1 MTAYSAVLF
10 IHVAS
15 AIGVFMSLA
24 AEGAILF
31 RLRSARSLA
40 EAQFSVGAFQRLRTI
55 AIPSFLGVLVG
66 GLYLGSSYGA
76 GTYWLPAA
84 LAATLL
90 MMLLGA
96 LVTGRR
102 TARLKKEL
110 TGDDTDVSAMLL
122 KTRDNALVIS
132 YGLRL
137 GLGIGIV
144 FLMTTKPELALSIV
158 ALGTGCAVGLLV
170 ARAVRRIADRNHH
183 ASQSWGV
190 SQPTAQRS

>member
-15 AIGVFMSLA
+15 AIGVFMSLT

-55 AIPSFLGVLVG
+55 AIPAFLGVLVG

-96 LVTGRR
+96 LVTEGEPLASKKNLPGMTRMSRR
-102 TARLKKEL
+102 
-110 TGDDTDVSAMLL
+110 
-122 KTRDNALVIS
+122 
-132 YGLRL
+132 
-137 GLGIGIV
+137 
-144 FLMTTKPELALSIV
+144 
-158 ALGTGCAVGLLV
+158 CC
-170 ARAVRRIADRNHH
+170 
-183 ASQSWGV
+183 
-190 SQPTAQRS
+190 